1 MLAESDR
8 ERYGMRPAGLVC
20 WVRAVILR
28 MSMKN
33 RVLVILSN
41 RLDRTWKRRHFDLVS
56 KPDGT
61 VLKEVL
67 LKRPPKSRVYDE
79 VWENDDGKT
88 DIDSCTRMKRHYK
101 HPLLRRRGK

>member
-1 MLAESDR
+1 MT
-8 ERYGMRPAGLVC
+8 
-20 WVRAVILR
+20 
-28 MSMKN
+28 N
-33 RVLVILSN
+33 QVLVILSN
-41 RLDRTWKRRHFDLVS
+41 RLDPQWKTRYYDIEC

-67 LKRPPKSRVYDE
+67 LKREPKKAAYDE

-101 HPLLRRRGK
+101 HPLLKAK